1 ASPVPTKR
9 ELPTSKPV
17 TSKGQAQPVQPGPV
31 ETPKQPGPVQTP
43 KQPGP
48 VQMPKSAAK
57 PLPAEGSRT
66 SSLAV
71 MGRPPASGQA
81 GFPKVPVPIK
91 QCPNTPTKQAV
102 KSQPTADDVTMA
114 SPPVPKA
121 SPKPS
126 PAKDVHM
133 SGSTPTPAKVG
144 TPFKPGYTPVKS
156 PDYKKAR
163 RALFEDAAEVPESS
177 ASKPDQLPGCLMIMH
192 WVSAKYSQS
201 QASPA
206 GVQPIRRPDSL
217 TTVARSTS
225 TLVLGDFPREEE
237 DPSTGVR
244 RLIFEG
250 YYGMPCQDKQWPPL
264 EEAIRF
270 QDASPMMSWIKDAL
284 PRHPQ
289 NGVVMEDDIRT
300 DLLMDSDGLKYL
312 MLLVN
317 GAWTKVSEY
326 EALKAKTAA
335 VAEAV
340 HNQAENMIQKL
351 RQQLDNG
358 ELGEDLL
365 HKRATATEQWRSKKS
380 KEIQDHLERAELAAL
395 VAIDKS
401 VDPLLGKW
409 NLFNEFG
416 WMQTTTI
423 EEDIGE
429 QLFMDELEEPSS
441 LPLPE
446 TLVDT
451 QGTGNQAMEGV
462 VSQPMQ
468 AEATQGTRDQQEAMQ
483 QGPDSESGVPMQ
495 ADANLAEATQGTRDQ
510 QEATQQAPNSESGVP
525 MQADAEATQG
535 TGDQQQEA
543 TQQAPGS
550 ESGVPMQADAEAT
563 QGTGDQQQEAMQ
575 QAPDSES
582 GVPLQADAEATQGTG
597 DQHEAVQQAPDLES
611 GVPTM
616 QADQATQ
623 GTGDQQQEAMQHPD
637 PGVLQL
643 APVEARSKTSARTE
657 AVFKALE
664 KPNSFDLKDP
674 SFAGKGASP
683 EEASLTQKEGEST
696 EEWMT
701 RVAHNVFMK
710 FHRSIRSTN
719 CPPEVAEAASKATR
733 GSKVLDDM
741 FNEYLKAGGD
751 WLSSSICCKA
761 ESTVEHIMRGEEHY
775 MRLCDLRAKEGDQ
788 HAEEIYRSKM
798 ALQDALPEDSQE
810 WTLVRTFKE
819 AVLTKNDKSSKTTT
833 LQTDQ
838 MQLDAGATRAAMTT
852 MAHGLEIAM
861 PGGSNA
867 GSSSGFTRRPSS
879 MALPLA
885 LGDQEA
891 GSTLATQPETMD
903 KKKKTALTNQCK
915 NKIALASTK
924 LEESSVLQ
932 EEIAGAKDMSQ
943 PIREGFLTDLKNHKE
958 SLQQARDKLQAEV
971 DKGSGDRLQELLD
984 EVTQK
989 ITNYVQSTNA
999 MKKMSAGP
1007 KAKAKAKGRG
1017 GKKK

>member
-1 ASPVPTKR
+1 MSGKTAFMAGAPAAKKPTTSPPPSLTAPLEFDVKATAMKGASPVPTKR
-9 ELPTSKPV
+9 DLPTSKPV

-429 QLFMDELEEPSS
+429 QLFMDELE
-441 LPLPE
+441 
-446 TLVDT
+446 
-451 QGTGNQAMEGV
+451 
-462 VSQPMQ
+462 
-468 AEATQGTRDQQEAMQ
+468 
-483 QGPDSESGVPMQ
+483 
-495 ADANLAEATQGTRDQ
+495 
-510 QEATQQAPNSESGVP
+510 
-525 MQADAEATQG
+525 
-535 TGDQQQEA
+535 
-543 TQQAPGS
+543 
-550 ESGVPMQADAEAT
+550 
-563 QGTGDQQQEAMQ
+563 
-575 QAPDSES
+575 
-582 GVPLQADAEATQGTG
+582 
-597 DQHEAVQQAPDLES
+597 
-611 GVPTM
+611 
-616 QADQATQ
+616 
-623 GTGDQQQEAMQHPD
+623 
-637 PGVLQL
+637 
-643 APVEARSKTSARTE
+643 
-657 AVFKALE
+657 
-664 KPNSFDLKDP
+664 
-674 SFAGKGASP
+674 
-683 EEASLTQKEGEST
+683 
-696 EEWMT
+696 
-701 RVAHNVFMK
+701 
-710 FHRSIRSTN
+710 
-719 CPPEVAEAASKATR
+719 
-733 GSKVLDDM
+733 
-741 FNEYLKAGGD
+741 
-751 WLSSSICCKA
+751 
-761 ESTVEHIMRGEEHY
+761 
-775 MRLCDLRAKEGDQ
+775 
-788 HAEEIYRSKM
+788 
-798 ALQDALPEDSQE
+798 
-810 WTLVRTFKE
+810 
-819 AVLTKNDKSSKTTT
+819 
-833 LQTDQ
+833 
-838 MQLDAGATRAAMTT
+838 
-852 MAHGLEIAM
+852 
-861 PGGSNA
+861 
-867 GSSSGFTRRPSS
+867 
-879 MALPLA
+879 
-885 LGDQEA
+885 
-891 GSTLATQPETMD
+891 
-903 KKKKTALTNQCK
+903 
-915 NKIALASTK
+915 
-924 LEESSVLQ
+924 
-932 EEIAGAKDMSQ
+932 
-943 PIREGFLTDLKNHKE
+943 
-958 SLQQARDKLQAEV
+958 
-971 DKGSGDRLQELLD
+971 
-984 EVTQK
+984 
-989 ITNYVQSTNA
+989 
-999 MKKMSAGP
+999 
-1007 KAKAKAKGRG
+1007 
-1017 GKKK
+1017 

>member
-1 ASPVPTKR
+1 
-9 ELPTSKPV
+9 
-17 TSKGQAQPVQPGPV
+17 
-31 ETPKQPGPVQTP
+31 
-43 KQPGP
+43 
-48 VQMPKSAAK
+48 
-57 PLPAEGSRT
+57 
-66 SSLAV
+66 

-81 GFPKVPVPIK
+81 GFPKVPAPIK

-163 RALFEDAAEVPESS
+163 RALFEDAAE
-177 ASKPDQLPGCLMIMH
+177 AINIITGL
-192 WVSAKYSQS
+192 SQS

-429 QLFMDELEEPSS
+429 QLFMDELEASMANFSLEAWEPSS

-510 QEATQQAPNSESGVP
+510 QEATQQ
-525 MQADAEATQG
+525 
-535 TGDQQQEA
+535 
-543 TQQAPGS
+543 
-550 ESGVPMQADAEAT
+550 
-563 QGTGDQQQEAMQ
+563 QEAMQ

-582 GVPLQADAEATQGTG
+582 GVPLQADAEPTQ
-597 DQHEAVQQAPDLES
+597 
-611 GVPTM
+611 
-616 QADQATQ
+616 
-623 GTGDQQQEAMQHPD
+623 
-637 PGVLQL
+637 
-643 APVEARSKTSARTE
+643 
-657 AVFKALE
+657 
-664 KPNSFDLKDP
+664 
-674 SFAGKGASP
+674 
-683 EEASLTQKEGEST
+683 
-696 EEWMT
+696 
-701 RVAHNVFMK
+701 
-710 FHRSIRSTN
+710 
-719 CPPEVAEAASKATR
+719 
-733 GSKVLDDM
+733 
-741 FNEYLKAGGD
+741 
-751 WLSSSICCKA
+751 
-761 ESTVEHIMRGEEHY
+761 
-775 MRLCDLRAKEGDQ
+775 
-788 HAEEIYRSKM
+788 
-798 ALQDALPEDSQE
+798 
-810 WTLVRTFKE
+810 
-819 AVLTKNDKSSKTTT
+819 
-833 LQTDQ
+833 
-838 MQLDAGATRAAMTT
+838 
-852 MAHGLEIAM
+852 
-861 PGGSNA
+861 
-867 GSSSGFTRRPSS
+867 
-879 MALPLA
+879 
-885 LGDQEA
+885 
-891 GSTLATQPETMD
+891 
-903 KKKKTALTNQCK
+903 
-915 NKIALASTK
+915 
-924 LEESSVLQ
+924 
-932 EEIAGAKDMSQ
+932 
-943 PIREGFLTDLKNHKE
+943 
-958 SLQQARDKLQAEV
+958 
-971 DKGSGDRLQELLD
+971 
-984 EVTQK
+984 
-989 ITNYVQSTNA
+989 
-999 MKKMSAGP
+999 
-1007 KAKAKAKGRG
+1007 
-1017 GKKK
+1017 